1 MLTPKCASLRTLLNV
16 NAQTSPFYPAINVL
30 ELMDLHGTRD
40 WYALEN
46 FLRLLRVKT
55 KYMKHK
61 DGTAAVKV
69 KTILSFSQQW
79 VTKTDNKGQVM
90 KDKKGED
97 LKQRNTVVDP
107 WNAEEVSFRC
117 TEYGNRTLSVAKYF
131 KEKYNITL
139 ARPRAWLLNC
149 GTKETPVWIPPELC
163 EVVVVLPRYV

>member
-1 MLTPKCASLRTLLNV
+1 MLTPISASLRTLLNV

-30 ELMDLHGTRD
+30 ELMNLHGTRD

-61 DGTAAVKV
+61 DGTEAVKV

-79 VTKTDNKGQVM
+79 INKIDNKGQVM
-90 KDKKGED
+90 KDKKGQN
-97 LKQRNTVVDP
+97 LMQRKMDVDP
-107 WNAEEVSFRC
+107 WNAEEVSFQCREC
-117 TEYGNRTLSVAKYF
+117 GNRTLTVAEYF

-139 ARPRAWLLNC
+139 ARPRAWLLDC

-163 EVVVVLPRYV
+163 EVMVVLPRLV